1 MANICLGTVPRSSGF
16 VGGNL
21 THQRQESA
29 TCRKTARTQTDRAAT
44 RPSDVTSGLKTD
56 ANAGTT
62 AVSGIGCPVPGL
74 VGQVEVAAA
83 CCCEKP

>member
-29 TCRKTARTQTDRAAT
+29 ARRKTARTQTDRAVT

-56 ANAGTT
+56 ANAGAT
-62 AVSGIGCPVPGL
+62 AASGLATRCL
-74 VGQVEVAAA
+74 AWSARW
-83 CCCEKP
+83 K

>member
-21 THQRQESA
+21 AHQRQESA

-62 AVSGIGCPVPGL
+62 AASGLAIRCL
-74 VGQVEVAAA
+74 AWSARW
-83 CCCEKP
+83 K